1 MFNLVVD
8 RWVGI
13 VSKSIAKKRMSILTK
28 PLSKPLVKEI
38 DDLNEALRFKCV
50 TCFSFL
56 PIESLCVVV
65 EKDNNDPDQLAEAK
79 SNSTPAIRSQAELD
93 DCNRLILTNE
103 SYQYCVDCMK
113 EWVKTSLIQQRGSNV
128 LLDLTHIKIPL
139 SQYALEPLTIQLFQ
153 DKFHWYFER
162 LINQQDLLKRIDLT
176 PLRVTSLVT
185 FYQKKHQNSVDELK
199 GVENKRARQ
208 LLNKKW
214 KEKLVKILAPLIQ
227 RAYISYNLDS
237 LTRQVIVERLSCD
250 YEHFPTMK
258 SSFDAVLNMKWL
270 ELVWAGDL
278 SSKKIL

>member
-1 MFNLVVD
+1 M
-8 RWVGI
+8 
-13 VSKSIAKKRMSILTK
+13 
-28 PLSKPLVKEI
+28 
-38 DDLNEALRFKCV
+38 
-50 TCFSFL
+50 
-56 PIESLCVVV
+56 VV